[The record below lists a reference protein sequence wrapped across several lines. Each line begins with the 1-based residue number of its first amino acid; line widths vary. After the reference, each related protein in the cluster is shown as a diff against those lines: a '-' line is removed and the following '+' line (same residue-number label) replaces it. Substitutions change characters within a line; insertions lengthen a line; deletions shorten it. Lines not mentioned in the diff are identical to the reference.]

1 MKKQLSTYIFF
12 LLFLIGGI
20 SAQAQVNTDPNLKVW
35 FSFNNYTEGT
45 STIMDVSGN
54 NFAATLKNEATIS
67 ATGGIDGVL
76 DLGSSDGFLDL
87 GALFGS
93 QFLHTLEDF
102 TISTFI
108 CISSEAVITNN
119 GNFVFSFGNSE
130 KIATDSNGCM
140 FFSAKNTRYAIS
152 LTHWASEQG
161 VEKGSA
167 MEKGKWKHLAISYK
181 LSTKTVKI
189 YIDGTVVATSAN
201 IGLAPKTLGTPAY
214 NFIGKS
220 SYALN

>member
-93 QFLHTLEDF
+93 QFLHTLED
-102 TISTFI
+102 
-108 CISSEAVITNN
+108 
-119 GNFVFSFGNSE
+119 
-130 KIATDSNGCM
+130 
-140 FFSAKNTRYAIS
+140 
-152 LTHWASEQG
+152 
-161 VEKGSA
+161 
-167 MEKGKWKHLAISYK
+167 
-181 LSTKTVKI
+181 
-189 YIDGTVVATSAN
+189 
-201 IGLAPKTLGTPAY
+201 
-214 NFIGKS
+214 
-220 SYALN
+220 